1 MPSAPV
7 YACQFWKACHSSRSC
22 SKACAPNL
30 LTRLQSLST
39 PKTCP
44 CFPASENWRWR
55 GIIMFSISR
64 YTRFKYHTS
73 VSSVRVWVLP
83 TRICKMHV
91 HGVFFLYVKCTYMGK
106 VLQNSGFWFFL
117 LIRRYVDSSRTNKKE
132 SLIHSTRNKNDRL
145 ILCIHKYV
153 LSWINSHVINDGRNE
168 RNSSCVCRLC
178 PV

>member
-39 PKTCP
+39 PTTCP
-44 CFPASENWRWR
+44 CFPASENWSWR

-83 TRICKMHV
+83 TCICKMHV
-91 HGVFFLYVKCTYMGK
+91 HGKGIAKFR
-106 VLQNSGFWFFL
+106 
-117 LIRRYVDSSRTNKKE
+117 I
-132 SLIHSTRNKNDRL
+132 L
-145 ILCIHKYV
+145 ILF
-153 LSWINSHVINDGRNE
+153 INKEICGQFKNKQKRITDTFHEEQKWPSNFMY
-168 RNSSCVCRLC
+168 S
-178 PV
+178 